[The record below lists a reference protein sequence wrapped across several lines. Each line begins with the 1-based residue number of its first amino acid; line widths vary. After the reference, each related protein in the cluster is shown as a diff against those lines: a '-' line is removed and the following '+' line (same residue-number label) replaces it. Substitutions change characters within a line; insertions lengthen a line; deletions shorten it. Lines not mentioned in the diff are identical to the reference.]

1 MTTTFKC
8 RLAFAALVISFGVG
22 PRETAAQS
30 VNQIGAWDGLVLSPV
45 GALTPVARDP
55 GDLAPGGNEL
65 SLRYS
70 RWSYDPDDAVH
81 DDLGVTW
88 SHGLGIA
95 RAQLSLTGAYELV
108 ECPTCSGWVS
118 GGLDV
123 QSTLWDH
130 GFARTDRR
138 PIRMGIGVRVS
149 LGGAKYLG
157 PEGSTA
163 GSAAVTV
170 PIDIGLPLLRASSLC
185 ASIAPGFGYG
195 HVTGSDFAA
204 GGFLPMIGAAV
215 SWTVASRVGVNVG
228 VQRIVIAGGPTQVGA
243 ALSWKLRAAGP
254 ARP

>member
-45 GALTPVARDP
+45 GALPPVADDL
-55 GDLAPGGNEL
+55 GDMTSGVNEL
-65 SLRYS
+65 LLRYG
-70 RWSYDPDDAVH
+70 RWRYDSDDAVH
-81 DDLGVTW
+81 DNLGVTW

-138 PIRMGIGVRVS
+138 PIRMGLGVRVS

-163 GSAAVTV
+163 GS
-170 PIDIGLPLLRASSLC
+170 
-185 ASIAPGFGYG
+185 
-195 HVTGSDFAA
+195 
-204 GGFLPMIGAAV
+204 AAV

-254 ARP
+254 VRP